1 MPIHH
6 RRHIRTPYARTTR
19 RMIRRSGVMNCYKKT
34 GKNWTFCVYYKG
46 LN

>member
-1 MPIHH
+1 MKIYDF
-6 RRHIRTPYARTTR
+6 I
-19 RMIRRSGVMNCYKKT
+19 IKGVMNCYKKT